1 MKEIKRAWLK
11 KAEIERFEKRKYIFF
26 GPIIKKYEIEH
37 IYNFGISTNSHSR
50 PWFHITKEHGEKIL
64 KNQMQQPELVRENID
79 ADSIFMFR
87 NVFVWCDLKIETPE
101 MIVGYVLELEEKD
114 KKKREKAEKT
124 RESLQKKGSD
134 YLKAPISSEDSKEPS

>member
-1 MKEIKRAWLK
+1 MKEIKRAWLEK
-11 KAEIERFEKRKYIFF
+11 SEIEHLEKRKYIFF
-26 GPIIKKYEIEH
+26 GPIIKKREIEQFF
-37 IYNFGISTNSHSR
+37 YFGTSKNSH
-50 PWFHITKEHGEKIL
+50 FQITKEHGEKIL
-64 KNQMQQPELVRENID
+64 KNQMHQPELVRENID

-134 YLKAPISSEDSKEPS
+134 YLKSPISSEDSKEPS